1 MVRNDP
7 RRDPPFDPLPRA
19 QDDADDVDDADDAW
33 RDAWDGDGGRA
44 APAWASRA
52 ASWLQATPAELAGL
66 AILLMGALL
75 ASVLLWSGASGRPA
89 ALPDGDAQDAGG
101 AAATVGQPAG
111 DLEHGPDHDVA
122 TSGDGAGGSGPT
134 VDPGEAGW
142 AAAGSVTDAGGAPAP
157 AGPVTVHVSGAV
169 QRPGLV
175 ELPAGGRVGHAIEAV
190 GGLTAD
196 ADLAAVNLA
205 RPLADGEQVH
215 VRRQGEEPRL
225 PPADAAAAPDGGSA
239 GAALGGGIDAEG
251 RVDLNRATAA
261 ELESLPG
268 IGPAKAAAIV
278 EHREA
283 HGPFA
288 EPGDIRAVSGIGEKT
303 FQQLA
308 DRITAG

>member
-1 MVRNDP
+1 VHNDP

-19 QDDADDVDDADDAW
+19 RDDADDVDDGW
-33 RDAWDGDGGRA
+33 RDGSDGDGRA
-44 APAWASRA
+44 APWTSRA

-66 AILLMGALL
+66 AILLAGALV

-89 ALPDGDAQDAGG
+89 ALPDGDGQHVSG
-101 AAATVGQPAG
+101 AAASVGQPAG
-111 DLEHGPDHDVA
+111 DLEHGPGHDVA

-134 VDPGEAGW
+134 PGPAADAGW
-142 AAAGSVTDAGGAPAP
+142 AGAASVTDPGGAPAP

-190 GGLTAD
+190 GGLTVD

-215 VRRQGEEPRL
+215 VPREGEEPRL
-225 PPADAAAAPDGGSA
+225 PPADAAAAPDGG
-239 GAALGGGIDAEG
+239 AAAAAVGGGIDAEG

-261 ELESLPG
+261 ELETLPG

-278 EHREA
+278 EHRET